1 MDGLRIFLVVFL
13 GVVSCSH
20 NLVSGSMLKVRVKP
34 GDNIT
39 LYCDCNIS
47 SGVYIEWY
55 RNCSH
60 ENQPS
65 LILEVRHLFQETTA
79 TCGAEKIPPR
89 YQFVKNFSSNSY
101 DLLITN
107 ITDSDQ
113 GLYYCGTKQIRVED
127 KEYITP
133 KYVYRYGNF
142 TTKIILD
149 SATCPD
155 SIGCISNHVI
165 AVPWMMV
172 FTPAFTI
179 LSSFIS
185 FILVYHFCQKTV
197 KESQILQKRP
207 DTRGQTRRD
216 QDEDVFLTKVM
227 FWAMDG

>member
-1 MDGLRIFLVVFL
+1 
-13 GVVSCSH
+13 
-20 NLVSGSMLKVRVKP
+20 MLKVRVKP

-47 SGVYIEWY
+47 SGVYIVWY

-65 LILEVRHLFQETTA
+65 LILGGQYSFQETTA
-79 TCGAEKIPPR
+79 TYGSQKIPPR
-89 YQFVKNFSSNSY
+89 FQFVRNISSNSY

-107 ITDSDQ
+107 ITDSDE
-113 GLYYCGTKQIRVED
+113 GLYYCGTEQIRVED
-127 KEYITP
+127 KEYITH
-133 KYVYRYGNF
+133 KYVYRYGNV
-142 TTKIILD
+142 TTRILLD
-149 SATCPD
+149 SDSCPD
-155 SIGCISNHVI
+155 SSGCISNHMI

-185 FILVYHFCQKTV
+185 LILVYHFCQKTV
-197 KESQILQKRP
+197 KEPQILQKRP

-227 FWAMDG
+227 FRAMDG

>member
-1 MDGLRIFLVVFL
+1 MDGLHIFLVL
-13 GVVSCSH
+13 LSGVVSHSI
-20 NLVSGSMLKVRVKP
+20 SGSILKARVRS

-39 LYCDCNIS
+39 LYCDCKLS
-47 SGVYIEWY
+47 SGEHIEWY

-65 LILEVRHLFQETTA
+65 LILKVKDLLTGTA
-79 TCGAEKIPPR
+79 KIPPR
-89 YQFVKNFSSNSY
+89 YQFVRNFSSNSY

-107 ITDSDQ
+107 ITDSDE
-113 GLYYCGTKQIRVED
+113 GLYFCGTEQIKVEYE
-127 KEYITP
+127 EYITQ
-133 KYVYRYGNF
+133 KYVYIYGNV
-142 TTKIILD
+142 TTRILLD
-149 SATCPD
+149 SDSCPD
-155 SIGCISNHVI
+155 SIGCISNNMI

-197 KESQILQKRP
+197 KESQILQNRP
-207 DTRGQTRRD
+207 DTRVQTRRD

-227 FWAMDG
+227 FRAMDG